1 MLDIRFDHLGKR
13 KIAHTDCLVPLLFA
27 IYMVLLIWAIL
38 FKMELSIHE
47 LETIRSI
54 NLIPFYYE
62 NEVGMNFHLKEVVE
76 NALIFIPLGIYL
88 CMLTHS
94 LSFKTKLFII
104 LLTSSLLEI
113 FQYVLSVGRTDIT
126 DVITNT
132 CGGIIGIGLYGLA
145 VKIFHGKKQAD
156 KIITI
161 FAVIVTVVVV
171 GGLSI
176 LLILN

>member
-1 MLDIRFDHLGKR
+1 MKKR
-13 KIAHTDCLVPLLFA
+13 KGAYRSYFVPVLFA
-27 IYMVLLIWAIL
+27 IYMVLLVWIIL
-38 FKMELSIHE
+38 FKLQLSIFE
-47 LETIRSI
+47 LEKIRGI

-62 NEVGMNFHLKEVVE
+62 NEVRMNFHLKEVIQ

-88 CMLTHS
+88 CMLKHS

-104 LLTSSLLEI
+104 LLTGSLLEI
-113 FQYVLSVGRTDIT
+113 FQYILAVGRTDIT

-145 VKIFHGKKQAD
+145 VKIFHGKKEAD